1 MCFFQLLPKD
11 YLRSVVYRIL
21 EHRCSLRTRF
31 VLTGFLAFVTVIWIP
46 PKSSAQ
52 ILNKIE
58 ASGGWAHVTG
68 NFGLDGYN
76 VGIAGWFNPR
86 VAVAFDYDGVYDTS
100 TVGIFQLTNVGLISS
115 HSHLQDFLFGPRIYF
130 PGVIKT
136 TKLKAGKRLT
146 PFAEAQFGVS
156 HLHSSVSQ
164 VNVGAQSAS
173 DTAFSW
179 MLGAGADYRLNP
191 RWLARL
197 KLDFLRTHLADQ
209 GQSRLRLCVEAAYTF
224 GDR

>member
-1 MCFFQLLPKD
+1 MRFKLLPKD
-11 YLRSVVYRIL
+11 CPRSVLYGIL
-21 EHRCSLRTRF
+21 EHRCEARTRF
-31 VLTGFLAFVTVIWIP
+31 FLTWVLAFVALLWISP
-46 PKSSAQ
+46 SLNAQ
-52 ILNKIE
+52 VVSKIE

-68 NFGLDGYN
+68 NFGLDGFN

-100 TVGIFQLTNVGLISS
+100 TVGIFQLSNVGQISS

-130 PGVIKT
+130 PGLIKT

-146 PFAEAQFGVS
+146 PFAEAQFGLS

-197 KLDFLRTHLADQ
+197 KLDFLRTHFADQ

-224 GDR
+224 GNR

>member
-1 MCFFQLLPKD
+1 MCFKSWSRD
-11 YLRSVVYRIL
+11 YRLSVVSRIFV
-21 EHRCSLRTRF
+21 HRCEARVRTFRAC
-31 VLTGFLAFVTVIWIP
+31 FLAFVALLWISP
-46 PKSSAQ
+46 SLSAQ
-52 ILNKIE
+52 LVSKIE

-68 NFGLDGYN
+68 NFGLDGFN

-100 TVGIFQLTNVGLISS
+100 TVGIFQLSNVGQISA
-115 HSHLQDFLFGPRIYF
+115 HSHLQDFLAGPRIYF
-130 PGVIKT
+130 PGLIKT

-146 PFAEAQFGVS
+146 PFAEAQFGLS
-156 HLHSSVSQ
+156 HLSSSLSQ
-164 VNVGAQSAS
+164 VNVGAESSS

-191 RWLARL
+191 RWLARI
-197 KLDFLRTHLADQ
+197 KLDFLRTHFADA

-224 GDR
+224 GNR